1 MAILSMSMSTLGF
14 EVTLKNQRIR
24 LIGIDSS
31 EIRTRD
37 PEEKEKGLAARG
49 FVEALLPVGSRH
61 VLLSRDCDLPTVA
74 LPYKNIV
81 ALYLG
86 TRATITAQHVH
97 ERGFQCAVQDLG
109 ALPTNHFRLTHT
121 ELRPFPT
128 NARIRPAD
136 GDVRRFLWIGVPQ
149 TYRL

>member
-1 MAILSMSMSTLGF
+1 MYRYRATIVRVVDGDTVDVDIDLGF

-61 VLLSRDCDLPTVA
+61 VLLSRE
-74 LPYKNIV
+74 YH
-81 ALYLG
+81 G
-86 TRATITAQHVH
+86 
-97 ERGFQCAVQDLG
+97 ERGKFGRIIGDFEIGDGTLTQAILDAGHAV
-109 ALPTNHFRLTHT
+109 
-121 ELRPFPT
+121 
-128 NARIRPAD
+128 PA
-136 GDVRRFLWIGVPQ
+136 
-149 TYRL
+149 TY